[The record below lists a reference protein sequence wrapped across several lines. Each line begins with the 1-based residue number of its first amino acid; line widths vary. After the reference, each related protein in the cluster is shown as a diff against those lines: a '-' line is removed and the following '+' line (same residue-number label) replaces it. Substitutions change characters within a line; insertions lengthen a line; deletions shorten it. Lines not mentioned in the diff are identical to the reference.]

1 MIGREQNQARKS
13 LSNRIGA
20 PSRTHV
26 LLKQLIVII
35 TLFGILSIFP
45 WTAANSSRMISWKAM
60 PLPFKHL
67 ISTRQLTR
75 ADTEEILRVAAE
87 MEKIRQK
94 GGSELLKG
102 KILAA
107 LFYEPSTRTRL
118 SFETAM
124 QRLGGDVVT
133 AEGIKFSSLYKGE
146 TIEDTLQMVS
156 QYADIAVMR
165 HPEQGSAEK
174 AANASSI
181 PFINAGDGPG
191 QHPTQ
196 ALLDLYTIKKEC
208 GRIDGINIAMVGDLR
223 YGRTVHSL
231 SYLLGL
237 FSNVRFTLI
246 APKELTMPEKVTSFF
261 KEKDISFT
269 EEEDIS
275 SGLDADIM
283 YMTRV
288 QQERFADKS
297 EYERLKLKYILK
309 ASMLK
314 GKKVTVMHPLPRV
327 GEISPDVDNLK
338 NAAYFRQAGN
348 GVPVR
353 MALLAMLLGKA

>member
-1 MIGREQNQARKS
+1 
-13 LSNRIGA
+13 
-20 PSRTHV
+20 
-26 LLKQLIVII
+26 
-35 TLFGILSIFP
+35 
-45 WTAANSSRMISWKAM
+45 M

-67 ISTRQLTR
+67 ISTKQLTR
-75 ADTEEILRVAAE
+75 ADTEEILRVAGE
-87 MEKIRQK
+87 MESIRKQ
-94 GGSELLKG
+94 GGNELLKG

-133 AEGIKFSSLYKGE
+133 AEGIQFSSLYKGE
-146 TIEDTLQMVS
+146 TIEDTLQMIS

-174 AANASSI
+174 AAGASSI

-196 ALLDLYTIKKEC
+196 ALLDLYTIEKEC
-208 GRIDGINIAMVGDLR
+208 GRVDGITIAMVGDLR

-237 FSNVRFTLI
+237 FKNVHFILI
-246 APKELTMPEKVTSFF
+246 SPAELTMPEKVTSFY
-261 KEKDISFT
+261 KEKGISYAEGSDIAA
-269 EEEDIS
+269 
-275 SGLDADIM
+275 GLDADVM

-288 QQERFADKS
+288 QQERFADRS
-297 EYERLKLKYILK
+297 EYERLKLKYVLK

-314 GKKVTVMHPLPRV
+314 GKNVVVMHPLPRV
-327 GEISPDVDNLK
+327 GEIATDVDLLK
-338 NAAYFRQAGN
+338 NAAYFRQASN

-353 MALLAMLLGKA
+353 MALLSMLLGKA